1 MAISWGSEISFIFAV
16 STAAKKDK
24 LIKHYVQYCKGG
36 QGFTSSINQWPN
48 QKNIS
53 EWLKKD
59 DPKESA
65 GGFRQALVK
74 APKSNVISS
83 WPQNSICVEPL
94 SHLFRN
100 DIQHNCIWT
109 VSSTALRKCHVPGPR
124 CPRGRRPRWP
134 HRRTGWVTPSADPT
148 CWPWPSI
155 GNTCFCL
162 IPANFWLSGRASAVG
177 SSRGLPP
184 GAVSRPQT
192 NEEKG
197 RHSSM
202 CLFFCA

>member
-1 MAISWGSEISFIFAV
+1 MTLRGM
-16 STAAKKDK
+16 
-24 LIKHYVQYCKGG
+24 Q
-36 QGFTSSINQWPN
+36 
-48 QKNIS
+48 
-53 EWLKKD
+53 
-59 DPKESA
+59 

-74 APKSNVISS
+74 APRSNVISS

-109 VSSTALRKCHVPGPR
+109 ASNRTLSKCPVPGPG
-124 CPRGRRPRWP
+124 CPRGRQPRWP
-134 HRRTGWVTPSADPT
+134 HRRMSSECSLSANPT
-148 CWPWPSI
+148 CWPLPST
-155 GNTCFCL
+155 GSTCFCL
-162 IPANFWLSGRASAVG
+162 IPASFWLWGRASAAG

-192 NEEKG
+192 KEEKG

-202 CLFFCA
+202 CLFFCV